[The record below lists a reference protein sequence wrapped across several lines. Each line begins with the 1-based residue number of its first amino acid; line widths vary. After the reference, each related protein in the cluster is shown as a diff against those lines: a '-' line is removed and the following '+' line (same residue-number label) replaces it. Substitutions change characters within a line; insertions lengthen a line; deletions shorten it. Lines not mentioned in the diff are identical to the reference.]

1 MILGLS
7 PTSGSAGKAAGGSH
21 QALKDRGQTS
31 AAEKQAP
38 MNAASGWE
46 GSKGS
51 ISSALALI
59 LCFPLHLPTRD
70 FGDRTQGWVN
80 FSSGHPPMGPDTAQV
95 AVAGS
100 SHYKLMREFAPE
112 QISALFLNGRNIS
125 LAKNTSHFVH

>member
-80 FSSGHPPMGPDTAQV
+80 FSSEFIQALSHGPRH
-95 AVAGS
+95 S
-100 SHYKLMREFAPE
+100 SSCSCWELT
-112 QISALFLNGRNIS
+112 L
-125 LAKNTSHFVH
+125 